1 MDIFN
6 NFIEEKLPIK
16 REDIK
21 VYELAKVSELL
32 AKVSELVEKFK
43 KSESKIYDTNILLD
57 SELLNNESNNSEL
70 KNKINNTTHILL
82 VTKETAKIYPYGI
95 LMKLNDN
102 FKNYFE
108 SDNSEELNKK
118 LITIINNYIDTTL
131 INESFFP
138 SVIVQYNV
146 INRFFLLNL
155 NNFNLSGGNKKTK
168 KSDKYTV
175 KQLKTMAFVYNVNTT
190 KKSNGKIVNLKSN
203 ELLTKL
209 KKSKI
214 IL

>member
-21 VYELAKVSELL
+21 VYELAKVSEL
-32 AKVSELVEKFK
+32 VEKFK

-57 SELLNNESNNSEL
+57 SELLDNESNNSEL

-108 SDNSEELNKK
+108 NDNSEKLNKS
-118 LITIINNYIDTTL
+118 LETIIKIYIDNTL
-131 INESFFP
+131 INQSFFP
-138 SVIVQYNV
+138 NITSQFNTIKRY
-146 INRFFLLNL
+146 FLLNL

-168 KSDKYTV
+168 EADKYTV
-175 KQLKTMAFVYNVNTT
+175 KQLKTLAFVYNIKTT
-190 KKSNGKIVNLKSN
+190 KKSNGKIVNLKKDG
-203 ELLTKL
+203 LFAKL
-209 KKSKI
+209 KRNKI
-214 IL
+214 I